1 MAVITFKGSP
11 IHTSGSLPV
20 VGATAPAFRLTRA
33 DLSDVGLDVFADKK
47 KILNIVP
54 SLDTPVC
61 ALSAQAFNREAAGLA
76 DTVLLNIS
84 ADLPFAQARF
94 CESHSLQNIVTLS
107 VFRHPEFGRDYGVL
121 IMDGP
126 LAGLLSRAVLVL
138 TRDNRVVYAQ
148 QVPEI
153 AQEPDYAAAL
163 AAVRR
168 A

>member
-1 MAVITFKGSP
+1 MATITLKGSP
-11 IHTSGSLPV
+11 IHTVGSLPA
-20 VGATAPAFRLTRA
+20 VGGKAPAFRLTRA
-33 DLSDVGLDVFADKK
+33 DLSDVGLDVFAGKK

-54 SLDTPVC
+54 SLDTSVC
-61 ALSAQAFNREAAGLA
+61 ALSAQAFSREVAGLA

-94 CESHSLQNIVTLS
+94 CESHKLTNMVTLS
-107 VFRHPEFGRDYGVL
+107 VFRSPAFGKDYGVL
-121 IMDGP
+121 ITDGP

-138 TRDNRVVYAQ
+138 DKDNRVIHAQ

-153 AQEPDYAAAL
+153 AQEPDYAAAS
-163 AAVRR
+163 AAVRK